1 MFTQYIRYK
10 ETKASMNIK
19 TAVITVAALF
29 AAAASVAALPPVF
42 NTESYTE
49 QELQDLADGKVL
61 IRNIDKA
68 KNISLNPIHPAAQ
81 RAIDTMTELKP
92 AYLAE
97 IIQIRPAAANE
108 TLIDDL
114 AAALLNIEGYIGIP
128 YYSQR
133 AERWYDLYEDAHI
146 QSAATE
152 GGTTKM
158 NAILVM
164 EPFGDI
170 DTDIL
175 LEKDES
181 VLYYETVNK
190 NKLRYYDR
198 FTCVKPYNM
207 KSIITVFPSADGQ
220 SYILYAL
227 GGVDAPSIFFLRSRI
242 ETSFMNR
249 ISTFCS
255 YFFDQF

>member
-1 MFTQYIRYK
+1 MVRHY
-10 ETKASMNIK
+10 
-19 TAVITVAALF
+19 
-29 AAAASVAALPPVF
+29 
-42 NTESYTE
+42 
-49 QELQDLADGKVL
+49 ELVYNDNGIERLDEHRKD
-61 IRNIDKA
+61 I
-68 KNISLNPIHPAAQ
+68 IH
-81 RAIDTMTELKP
+81 
-92 AYLAE
+92 
-97 IIQIRPAAANE
+97 IIQLHLEEIF
-108 TLIDDL
+108 
-114 AAALLNIEGYIGIP
+114 
-128 YYSQR
+128 S
-133 AERWYDLYEDAHI
+133 
-146 QSAATE
+146 
-152 GGTTKM
+152 
-158 NAILVM
+158 
-164 EPFGDI
+164 
-170 DTDIL
+170 L

-198 FTCVKPYNM
+198 FTCVKPYTM